1 MNASNDK
8 VLDRI
13 ENAERML
20 RQARTEHQRGNPEDA
35 AEFLAA
41 ARRNI
46 DRASDAMKKTTVAE
60 LPRAREAAH
69 AR

>member
-1 MNASNDK
+1 MNTNDV

-13 ENAERML
+13 ENADRML
-20 RQARTEHQRGNPEDA
+20 RQARAEHQRGNAEDA

-46 DRASDAMKKTTVAE
+46 DRASEAMKKTASVTD
-60 LPRAREAAH
+60 LTRAKEVAH

>member
-1 MNASNDK
+1 MNASNDP

-13 ENAERML
+13 DNAERML
-20 RQARTEHQRGNPEDA
+20 RHARAEQGRGNVEDA

-46 DRASDAMKKTTVAE
+46 DRAAEALKNTASVAT
-60 LPRAREAAH
+60 LPRKEASH